1 MESSQL
7 LSPTGETLAASS
19 ASPSVVF
26 SQAGSGKTS
35 PAPTN
40 GAASAAVV
48 QSADQ
53 PATVPMAL
61 LVCTTC
67 ASTWQNGQRVG
78 ISGGEQLLDRLQSRL
93 ADGANGAIA
102 LTPTQCM
109 SACSHACVVAFAA
122 AGKHSY
128 LFGDLPHDPARL
140 DQTVEAIA
148 ACANLYLDRPDGLL
162 AWGERPEPLKSGVL
176 ARIPPTTVSIT

>member
-7 LSPTGETLAASS
+7 LSPTGETLAAHS
-19 ASPSVVF
+19 ASPSVVS

-40 GAASAAVV
+40 GVTSAALT

-67 ASTWQNGQRVG
+67 ASTWQNGKRVG
-78 ISGGEQLLDRLQSRL
+78 ISGGEQLLDRLQSRF
-93 ADGANGAIA
+93 ADEAHGAIA

-122 AGKHSY
+122 PGKHSY
-128 LFGDLPHDPARL
+128 LFGDLPHDPAHL

-148 ACANLYLDRPDGLL
+148 ACADLYVNRPDGLL
-162 AWGERPEPLKSGVL
+162 AWGERPEPLKNGVL
-176 ARIPPTTVSIT
+176 ARIPPTTVPIA